1 MTDWLIFSSQPWRSG
16 CVTQLIKLQRIVWFT
31 NHVTGQIVFE
41 EDLGKW
47 RWMTKKDRNNI
58 RQEKFLAARE
68 ARKVILILICPRSHE
83 VTLCGWQG
91 YTDSDLPQTSWGDP
105 VWLTRLNWFW
115 SAPVSTRWPCVAD
128 KVILILICSSHYEV
142 TLFGLTR
149 LYWFWPAPVIMR
161 WPWVVDKIILI
172 LTCQDI
178 MRWPWVVDKVIM
190 IQICSSHY
198 EVTLFSWQGCTDSDL
213 PLTSEGDLVWL
224 TRC

>member
-91 YTDSDLPQTSWGDP
+91 YTDSDLPQASWGDP
-105 VWLTRLNWFW
+105 VWLTRLYWFW
-115 SAPVSTRWPCVAD
+115 SAPVITRWPCLGWQGCTD
-128 KVILILICSSHYEV
+128 SDLPQSSW
-142 TLFGLTR
+142 GDPGWLTR
-149 LYWFWPAPVIMR
+149 LYWFWPAR
-161 WPWVVDKIILI
+161 
-172 LTCQDI
+172 T
-178 MRWPWVVDKVIM
+178 
-190 IQICSSHY
+190 
-198 EVTLFSWQGCTDSDL
+198 SW
-213 PLTSEGDLVWL
+213 GDPGWL
-224 TRC
+224 TRL